1 MSVFVTDNVCV
12 DMFTVLTEFDKIA
25 NELERAA
32 EKFRTAYA
40 GYKDNP
46 IKDEITNTVTSSE
59 KGRDTIN
66 TSSSKRD
73 GESLEKVT

>member
-40 GYKDNP
+40 GYKD
-46 IKDEITNTVTSSE
+46 EITNTVTSSE

-66 TSSSKRD
+66 TSSSKKD